1 MKISTKSRYA
11 LRLMA
16 EVARSGNSGKPVPL
30 HEVARRQHLSRLYLS
45 QLAAPL
51 KNAALLKSVW
61 GNKGGFLLARPP
73 QQIRLLDV
81 VEAVDGPICILDCV
95 LNPGD
100 CMRSASCSCLNVWRE
115 VNDSIVRTLAN
126 RTLAD
131 LLEPA
136 SRTGGTS
143 GSSDSRIAG

>member
-51 KNAALLKSVW
+51 KNAALLKCVW
-61 GNKGGFLLARPP
+61 G
-73 QQIRLLDV
+73 
-81 VEAVDGPICILDCV
+81 ILDCV